1 MNRTTTGILS
11 LLSWKAGL
19 FFIVLS
25 LLLPAVSGIFIIDN
39 DAVGNYLDYRSGYVE
54 QWNLG
59 EAREDYEE
67 GLLTIEDLSAIG
79 KEHARCDQNYGI
91 SVHNTR
97 IILDAPQK
105 TTSWVPAA
113 VHESMNWLESK
124 TNRDLLHEYLLSG
137 IAPEVTPPQRPVRSH
152 VTALENGITLSRL
165 TIEELPVFVGVSPER
180 GDQFYEENR
189 FAVIPDFLYGSY
201 DPSQAIVDAINEGR
215 NNDGY
220 ATVLVSTR
228 LPGDGAL
235 IGQGESRRVLL
246 SHDRLW
252 YAYREVLADTISFET
267 GFPLVKGDTYHKI
280 RFIFLEEASNDYRE
294 QMNLQEDSEEKIYYY

>member
-1 MNRTTTGILS
+1 MNRKTTGIPP
-11 LLSWKAGL
+11 LLSWQAGL
-19 FFIVLS
+19 FLVILT

-54 QWNLG
+54 QWNID
-59 EAREDYEE
+59 EARDDYEKD
-67 GLLTIEDLSAIG
+67 LLTIEDLSAIG
-79 KEHARCDQNYGI
+79 KEHARGDQNYAI

-124 TNRDLLHEYLLSG
+124 ANRDMIHEYFLTGTS
-137 IAPEVTPPQRPVRSH
+137 PEVTPPQRPVRSH

-165 TIEELPVFVGVSPER
+165 TIEELPVFIGVSPKQ
-180 GDQFYEENR
+180 GDQFREENQ
-189 FAVIPDFLYGSY
+189 FVVVPDFLYGSY
-201 DPSQAIVDAINEGR
+201 DPSLAIVDAINEGR

-235 IGQGESRRVLL
+235 FGQGEGRRVLL

-280 RFIFLEEASNDYRE
+280 RFIFLEEASDDYRE
-294 QMNLQEDSEEKIYYY
+294 QMELPEDSEEKIYYY